1 MNDDRPVKSKPVARV
16 APLTRLTS
24 AEKTT
29 PGPLTKSQA
38 KTLLMSLKSALNKYP
53 AGELTRSKSLPKTQ
67 YDSSMRPT
75 SSAQQTHQNQTLT
88 SKCHTRSESNNNRNI
103 RELNIVTPDLAKKT
117 VAQIVLTSINIDL
130 SSPSKSP
137 ITKNRSIT
145 FQSGGE
151 ESSSKMECVT
161 EHQKADTGNP
171 IEEEELKPKRPLRVY
186 GKSSKMSI
194 EPITKSPIVKRGRG
208 RPRKRFGN
216 ARALSL
222 NTASSASV
230 KPIPQP
236 GGTTIEGQATR
247 LSVSSQMKIRSALQK
262 SFTRLRSS
270 SRENKSDDQPTEFF
284 CPESPQEL
292 KPKYKPRV
300 LLRVQ
305 KNLNGSRS
313 KLNMK
318 ATNLDKIIASLS
330 QKAEVVNVVSPG
342 PMSPVVQLQ
351 SPLPSRS
358 SSKHAQEDVLV
369 AKTVP
374 SLSPTQAQ
382 TLSSDP
388 ALQPRKRGRP
398 RKKDGNK
405 SVATKHKVASRAARQ
420 TSRVSLRLENKIET
434 PQLRKSNKLAF
445 QQTMTRVKR
454 LRGRPRKVK
463 H

>member
-1 MNDDRPVKSKPVARV
+1 MKSKPVARV
-16 APLTRLTS
+16 APLTRLTTT
-24 AEKTT
+24 EKTT

-161 EHQKADTGNP
+161 EHQKVDTGNP

-208 RPRKRFGN
+208 RPRKHIGN

-230 KPIPQP
+230 KAIPQP
-236 GGTTIEGQATR
+236 GGTTSEGQATR

-270 SRENKSDDQPTEFF
+270 SRENKTDAQPTEFF

-313 KLNMK
+313 KLKLNMK

-358 SSKHAQEDVLV
+358 SSKHAQEDVLA
-369 AKTVP
+369 AKTLP

-382 TLSSDP
+382 TLSPFP

-398 RKKDGNK
+398 RKQDGNK
-405 SVATKHKVASRAARQ
+405 SVAAKHKVASHAARR
-420 TSRVSLRLENKIET
+420 TSRVSVRVENKIET
-434 PQLRKSNKLAF
+434 PQLRKSNKLAS

-454 LRGRPRKVK
+454 LRGRPRRVK

>member
-1 MNDDRPVKSKPVARV
+1 MKDDRPVKSKPVARV

-67 YDSSMRPT
+67 YDSSMQPT

-88 SKCHTRSESNNNRNI
+88 SKCHTRSESNNNRNV
-103 RELNIVTPDLAKKT
+103 RDLNIVTPDLAKKT
-117 VAQIVLTSINIDL
+117 VAQIVLTSVNIDL

-145 FQSGGE
+145 FQSGGDE
-151 ESSSKMECVT
+151 RSSKLESVT
-161 EHQKADTGNP
+161 EHQKTDTGNP

-186 GKSSKMSI
+186 GKSSKMSS

-230 KPIPQP
+230 KPILQP
-236 GGTTIEGQATR
+236 GGTTSEGQATR

-374 SLSPTQAQ
+374 SLFPTQAQ
-382 TLSSDP
+382 TLSPDP

-405 SVATKHKVASRAARQ
+405 SVAGKHKVASRAARQ